1 MKYASAILS
10 SLGCAIASPLSTA
23 PLPTTA
29 PGIRLLPL
37 PIHQITT
44 TNITIPIG
52 GGVIAKWSY
61 YEDQNCGSY
70 IADIE
75 SDLDV

>member
-1 MKYASAILS
+1 
-10 SLGCAIASPLSTA
+10 
-23 PLPTTA
+23 LPTTA

-37 PIHQITT
+37 PIHPITI
-44 TNITIPIG
+44 TNITIPLG

-75 SDLDV
+75 ADESDLNVCQPLLGSITPVQCVLFRQ

>member
-1 MKYASAILS
+1 
-10 SLGCAIASPLSTA
+10 
-23 PLPTTA
+23 
-29 PGIRLLPL
+29 L